1 MTGAHAC
8 GKSKAKLA
16 NPGVLHADPLPGR
29 KDSSTAT
36 DRAPPDPESR
46 QAGSGNCEACGQEGG
61 TGRRRL
67 HAPFVSTLPQMT
79 GAESLRAA
87 RVSLSAGSSL
97 TPRGERPTR
106 QRPFPCLS
114 PSPLAPT
121 TTPPAQ
127 PWAQAFIC
135 TWPATNELGCRATCT
150 ATPGPGRT
158 APLPVRA
165 FWSVRQRAARPTH
178 LRPGWRVRPPVRPAL
193 VGRPARGNAELLLL
207 LLLHSACV
215 GERPGERAAQACA
228 DVDVCVRVCKCEC
241 CVCTRVSGEGGL
253 RDHRFPAPPIIPAHV
268 YPPLPPPP
276 PPRCTACPGSRV
288 QDLPPRLV

>member
-29 KDSSTAT
+29 KDSSPAT
-36 DRAPPDPESR
+36 CRAPPDPESR
-46 QAGSGNCEACGQEGG
+46 HAGSGNCEACGQEGG

-106 QRPFPCLS
+106 QRPSPVSLS
-114 PSPLAPT
+114 SPLAPT
-121 TTPPAQ
+121 TTRPAQ

-135 TWPATNELGCRATCT
+135 TWPATNELGCGATCA

-158 APLPVRA
+158 APSANP
-165 FWSVRQRAARPTH
+165 SVLERPAEHGAPHSPLAGLARPST
-178 LRPGWRVRPPVRPAL
+178 
-193 VGRPARGNAELLLL
+193 
-207 LLLHSACV
+207 
-215 GERPGERAAQACA
+215 RAPCP
-228 DVDVCVRVCKCEC
+228 
-241 CVCTRVSGEGGL
+241 SG
-253 RDHRFPAPPIIPAHV
+253 P
-268 YPPLPPPP
+268 
-276 PPRCTACPGSRV
+276 PGSRE
-288 QDLPPRLV
+288 R